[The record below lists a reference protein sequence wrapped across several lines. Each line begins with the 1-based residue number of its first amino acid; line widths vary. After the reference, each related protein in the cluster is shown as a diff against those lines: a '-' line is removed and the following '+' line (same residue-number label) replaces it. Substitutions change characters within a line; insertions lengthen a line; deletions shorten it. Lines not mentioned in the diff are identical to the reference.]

1 MLQLILDR
9 GCLFVRGS
17 QASLCVFLLA
27 TLLSACSKSSSSA
40 ESAAPQSVS
49 LGAVELAYDVA
60 SRQDLGNDRVC
71 VLTARPLDRGNIELL
86 AVLEKGGKSIGS
98 TRVLPAKIGAPLQL
112 SFGNVQVQ
120 LTPQIKQ

>member
-1 MLQLILDR
+1 MWRRNHAGLCLILP
-9 GCLFVRGS
+9 FS
-17 QASLCVFLLA
+17 LLA
-27 TLLSACSKSSSSA
+27 LFLSACSKSSSSA

-71 VLTARPLDRGNIELL
+71 VLTARSLDRGNIELL